1 MIATAAIVHIICK
14 HAKSKALIKGIAFQ
28 SIKQTEAIFGN
39 GKEQHKC
46 VVQWYTIA
54 ALTLM
59 IIGLIIFILETTWKC
74 RIFKRRLYSNTV
86 TVMLFFSDIKQY
98 IPVKLCKTAG
108 SIHLFQIY
116 GQLSPDQITL
126 ERKFLCNIVRIDWK
140 EVLVALNGS
149 IIQLPILVKI
159 PLRGKYRLRC
169 IMRKRSLLLHV
180 MLRQGTSWYA
190 LDNIECLLPSPC
202 LDESEI

>member
-1 MIATAAIVHIICK
+1 
-14 HAKSKALIKGIAFQ
+14 
-28 SIKQTEAIFGN
+28 
-39 GKEQHKC
+39 
-46 VVQWYTIA
+46 
-54 ALTLM
+54 M
-59 IIGLIIFILETTWKC
+59 IIGLTIYILITTQKC
-74 RIFKRRLYSNTV
+74 TIYKRRLYSNTV

-116 GQLSPDQITL
+116 WQLTPDQITL
-126 ERKFLCNIVRIDWK
+126 EGKYLWDIVRIDWK
-140 EVLVALNGS
+140 EVFVTLNGT

-159 PLRGKYRLRC
+159 PLRDKYRLRC

-180 MLRQGTSWYA
+180 MLRQETSWYA
-190 LDNIECLLPSPC
+190 LDNIEYLLPPPH